1 MSLKNKAV
9 VVIMVLAV
17 AAAVA
22 QGPGRGRG
30 MGPNYDPSAETKLTG
45 TIEEIKTMDSMC
57 QTGTHVVIKNDQG
70 STEVALGPAQ
80 FLKDQSVT
88 MKKGD
93 RIEVTGAKTT
103 TGMGEFFIARQVVV
117 GGKTLTLRDEKG
129 VPAWPR
135 GSCR

>member
-1 MSLKNKAV
+1 MSFKHKAL
-9 VVIMVLAV
+9 ILMMALAV

-30 MGPNYDPSAETKLTG
+30 MGANYDPSTETKLTG
-45 TIEEIKTMDSMC
+45 TIEQIKTMDSMC
-57 QTGTHVVIKNDQG
+57 QTGTHVVIKTNEG
-70 STEVALGPAQ
+70 TTEVALGPAQ

-88 MKKGD
+88 LNKGD
-93 RIEVTGAKTT
+93 RIEVTGAKTAT
-103 TGMGEFFIARQVVV
+103 RMGEFLIARQVVV
-117 GGKTLTLRDEKG
+117 GSKTLTLRDEKG